1 MGRRNVMY
9 MDVKSQHTEKA
20 MDDHPRKI
28 FLVNEHA
35 ENCFFGV
42 ILGICVQWDCGVGLS
57 EKQLGVSIES
67 HNKACAHQVF

>member
-1 MGRRNVMY
+1 MY

-35 ENCFFGV
+35 EKLHFSGSISEYVYN
-42 ILGICVQWDCGVGLS
+42 GIVRRV
-57 EKQLGVSIES
+57 
-67 HNKACAHQVF
+67 